1 MRFERKNN
9 KQKNLSLM
17 ITNFRTKV
25 QKLPNGSLGTL
36 AIRVN
41 ESVQKSGI
49 AQAQNTKQFTLLSQ
63 VNGRYQALIKPKD
76 QKEISDAVKQ
86 KYEMREQLLKK
97 IGSYCK
103 GLINSPDEETKLAAI
118 QVNKIL
124 TGFGGNLSRMK
135 LAEQAIRYIRII
147 EMLKSP
153 ELADSI
159 QTLKL
164 TDVVVQLDALQREYE
179 SHYTGRGDERAGL
192 ISASNLR
199 RELVDAIV
207 EHYEECC
214 WMAKQNGTDEWKLL
228 AATIERRLT
237 EIYTYRSASTDTET
251 TEEGQKID

>member
-1 MRFERKNN
+1 MKNN
-9 KQKNLSLM
+9 
-17 ITNFRTKV
+17 IRTKV

-36 AIRVN
+36 AIRIN

-63 VNGRYQALIKPKD
+63 VNGRYQALIKPKG

-86 KYEMREQLLKK
+86 KYELREQLLKK
-97 IGSYCK
+97 IGSYCS
-103 GLINSPDEETKLAAI
+103 GLINSPDEETRLAAI

-147 EMLKSP
+147 EMLQSP
-153 ELADSI
+153 ELAEAI

-164 TDVVVQLDALQREYE
+164 TDVVVQLDAIQREYE
-179 SHYTGRGDERAGL
+179 SYYTGRGDERAGFTY
-192 ISASNLR
+192 ASNLR
-199 RELVDAIV
+199 KELADAIV

-214 WMAKQNGTDEWKLL
+214 WMAKQNDTDEWRLL
-228 AATIERRLT
+228 VATIERRLA
-237 EIYTYRSASTDTET
+237 EIYTFRSASTDTEMS
-251 TEEGQKID
+251 EPEQKTA

>member
-1 MRFERKNN
+1 MKNN
-9 KQKNLSLM
+9 
-17 ITNFRTKV
+17 IRTKV

-36 AIRVN
+36 AIRIN

-63 VNGRYQALIKPKD
+63 VNGRYQALIKPKG

-86 KYEMREQLLKK
+86 KYELREQLLKK
-97 IGSYCK
+97 IGSYCS
-103 GLINSPDEETKLAAI
+103 GLINSPDEETRLAAI

-147 EMLKSP
+147 EMLQSP
-153 ELADSI
+153 ELAAAI

-164 TDVVVQLDALQREYE
+164 TDVVVQLDAIQREYE
-179 SHYTGRGDERAGL
+179 SYYTGRGDERAGFTY
-192 ISASNLR
+192 ASNLR
-199 RELVDAIV
+199 KELADAIV

-214 WMAKQNGTDEWKLL
+214 WMAKQNDTDEWRLL
-228 AATIERRLT
+228 VATIERRLA
-237 EIYTYRSASTDTET
+237 EIYTFRSASTDTEMS
-251 TEEGQKID
+251 EPEQKTA

>member
-1 MRFERKNN
+1 MKSN
-9 KQKNLSLM
+9 
-17 ITNFRTKV
+17 IRTKV

-36 AIRVN
+36 AIRIN

-63 VNGRYQALIKPKD
+63 VNGRYQALIKPKG

-86 KYEMREQLLKK
+86 KYELREQLLKK
-97 IGSYCK
+97 IGSYCS
-103 GLINSPDEETKLAAI
+103 GLINSPDEETRLAAI

-147 EMLKSP
+147 EMLQSP
-153 ELADSI
+153 ELAAAI

-164 TDVVVQLDALQREYE
+164 TDVVVQLDAIQREYE
-179 SHYTGRGDERAGL
+179 SYYTGRGDERAGFTY
-192 ISASNLR
+192 ASNLR
-199 RELVDAIV
+199 KELADAIV

-214 WMAKQNGTDEWKLL
+214 WMAKQNDTDEWRLL
-228 AATIERRLT
+228 VATIERRLA
-237 EIYTYRSASTDTET
+237 EIYTFRSASTDTEMS
-251 TEEGQKID
+251 EPEQKTA